1 VTEYVDLAR
10 DERFRAVADLEA
22 VAGRPLP
29 AHYRDFVVTGRP
41 EVREGFRR
49 RRILGAAALDMT
61 MKTALAAGMFPV
73 SRIVIEDLGHDT
85 FALLDAASGSV
96 ERWSLRSHSD
106 DGAQAHLGMTWHR
119 DSVPLSG
126 DFRSYQESAE
136 HELALSQRLR
146 AAVEEA
152 DATSGGYEHGQQRG
166 KPLKARDWRPFRFM
180 VQDVLV
186 AATVVRLRRDLNAI
200 EVDLFV
206 TVDVPGYQSGESARA
221 LTLFLLAESV
231 NCGATGEIR
240 FTGDVESGSVPAA
253 LRQLAKRAGVE
264 LASGASR
271 ISAHEAGDLYLA
283 LTELGP
289 EASRKLRVLAAS
301 GELPIE
307 MAPFLVHSGV
317 WRPTELGLLL
327 GLAVAPGRVLTGGA
341 VQEHRFDYV
350 EDQSVARLAVLAGML
365 ERHLVARPGR
375 VLEDGSEADVEDD
388 TRAVE
393 AVVDP
398 DSASLIVR
406 CGDERVP
413 VEWSLTGEPLELRA
427 GQAVLVMPRP
437 RDPRSGALLWREDL
451 EALAA
456 RRSALGSFVTSAW
469 LLLPSDADLLDPE
482 VRDRLLSE
490 ASRLQ
495 LALLRAPDSLAT
507 IDAQVQSRFQRS
519 RRVQR

>member
-1 VTEYVDLAR
+1 MTEYVDLAHN
-10 DERFRAVADLEA
+10 ERFRAVADLEA

-29 AHYRDFVVTGRP
+29 ADFRDFLVAGKP

-61 MKTALAAGMFPV
+61 MKTALAAGLFPV
-73 SRIVIEDLGHDT
+73 GRVVVEDLGHDT
-85 FALLDAASGSV
+85 FALLNAASGSV
-96 ERWSLRSHSD
+96 ERWSLRGHGD
-106 DGAQAHLGMTWHR
+106 GGAQARRAMTWHR
-119 DSVPLSG
+119 DTVPLAG
-126 DFRSYQESAE
+126 DFRSYLESAE
-136 HELALSQRLR
+136 HELVLSRRLW

-152 DATSGGYEHGQQRG
+152 DAKSGGYEHGQQRG

-231 NCGATGEIR
+231 SCGATGEIR
-240 FTGDVESGSVPAA
+240 FTQDVEGGSVPAA
-253 LRQLAKRAGVE
+253 LRQLAKRVGVE

-283 LTELGP
+283 LTELDP
-289 EASRKLRVLAAS
+289 EASRKLRALAAS
-301 GELPIE
+301 DELPIE
-307 MAPFLVHSGV
+307 MVPFLVHSGV
-317 WRPTELGLLL
+317 WRPTELSLLL

-341 VQEHRFDYV
+341 VQERRFDYV

-365 ERHLVARPGR
+365 ERHLVTRPGR
-375 VLEDGSEADVEDD
+375 VLEDGGEADVEDD
-388 TRAVE
+388 TRDVE

-406 CGDERVP
+406 CGDEAVP
-413 VEWSLTGEPLELRA
+413 IEWSLTGEPLELGA
-427 GQAVLVMPRP
+427 GQVVLVMPRP
-437 RDPRSGALLWREDL
+437 RDPGSGALLWHEDL

-456 RRSALGSFVTSAW
+456 RRSSLGGFVTAAW
-469 LLLPSDADLLDPE
+469 LLLPSDAELLDLE
-482 VRDRLLSE
+482 VRDCLLSK
-490 ASRLQ
+490 ASSLQ
-495 LALLRAPDSLAT
+495 IALLRAPDSLAT
-507 IDAQVQSRFQRS
+507 IDEQVQSRFQRS
-519 RRVQR
+519 RRVRR